1 MSLAKGRISR
11 AGAPIPMG
19 MFLRPR
25 LNQGQKL
32 FLVAT
37 LPLILTAAA
46 VAVVVT
52 LQSRQQVEARVQRTF
67 LFIGA
72 AMLVALLLVFV
83 IGLFITI
90 RERRLADAKLKR
102 LTQRVF
108 DAQEALTNI
117 ERHSGATRVDV
128 DIDLRGHARGG
139 TLRITDNGRGID
151 PAQSRAGGGLGLR
164 NMQERIDQL
173 DGRLVIG
180 HLLHRRAHALRDGA
194 WRAAGHRRAAPA
206 GRHET

>member
-83 IGLFITI
+83 TGLFITI

-117 ERHSGATRVDV
+117 ERHSGATRV